1 LENIVS
7 TEVKVGQV
15 WKDKD
20 KRRGTVIEI
29 IDVAEG
35 YNPDTDSAQGL
46 IVGTEKT
53 AEYRIERLVKRW
65 ELVQEKPLTK
75 IDMEVGVVYPVSSM
89 QVFDAHGFPTGEVWI
104 TDELVTE
111 KEPSYEK
118 KMKEEIDA
126 LRKIEQTSTP
136 KAPKRKTREQWLEAA
151 VKLIIKQIFTPASVE
166 VPEVRVSVGWP
177 GGRGPKKNVIG
188 QCFAARTTADKVA
201 QIFVTPAIDDA
212 YTTVETLTHEIIHA
226 VAVDEDGVSAGH
238 RGEFIRIAKEI
249 GFTAPWKSTPA
260 SEELRE
266 KLQAIA
272 DKLGVYP
279 HAAIN
284 VGDRPT
290 VQKTYYLKVQC
301 PEDDEYF
308 VRMTQTKIDD
318 FGYPKCPCHNKE
330 MVEEEK

>member
-1 LENIVS
+1 MS

-20 KRRGTVIEI
+20 KRRSTVIEI

-65 ELVQEKPLTK
+65 ELVQEKPLTDK
-75 IDMEVGVVYPVSSM
+75 KLTETKS
-89 QVFDAHGFPTGEVWI
+89 AL
-104 TDELVTE
+104 DEEL
-111 KEPSYEK
+111 
-118 KMKEEIDA
+118 EELLKNSA
-126 LRKIEQTSTP
+126 P
-136 KAPKRKTREQWLEAA
+136 KAPKHKTREQWLEAA

-188 QCFAARTTADKVA
+188 QCFAAKTTADNVA
-201 QIFVTPAIDDA
+201 QIFVTPTIDDA

-308 VRMTQTKIDD
+308 VRMTQTKIVY

>member
-1 LENIVS
+1 MS

-20 KRRGTVIEI
+20 KRRSTVIEI

-65 ELVQEKPLTK
+65 ELVQEKPLTDK
-75 IDMEVGVVYPVSSM
+75 KLTETKS
-89 QVFDAHGFPTGEVWI
+89 AL
-104 TDELVTE
+104 DEEL
-111 KEPSYEK
+111 
-118 KMKEEIDA
+118 EELLKNSA
-126 LRKIEQTSTP
+126 P
-136 KAPKRKTREQWLEAA
+136 KALKHKTREQWLEAA

>member
-1 LENIVS
+1 MS

-20 KRRGTVIEI
+20 KRRSTVIEI

-65 ELVQEKPLTK
+65 ELVQEKPLTDK
-75 IDMEVGVVYPVSSM
+75 KLTETKS
-89 QVFDAHGFPTGEVWI
+89 AL
-104 TDELVTE
+104 DEEL
-111 KEPSYEK
+111 
-118 KMKEEIDA
+118 EELLKNSA
-126 LRKIEQTSTP
+126 P
-136 KAPKRKTREQWLEAA
+136 KATKHKTREQWLEAA
-151 VKLIIKQIFTPASVE
+151 VKLIIKQIFTPASVG

-188 QCFAARTTADKVA
+188 QCFAAHTTADKVA

-226 VAVDEDGVSAGH
+226 VAVDEDGVPAGH

>member
-1 LENIVS
+1 MS
-7 TEVKVGQV
+7 TEVKIGQV

-29 IDVAEG
+29 IAVSSDS
-35 YNPDTDSAQGL
+35 NPLASGL
-46 IVGTEKT
+46 VVGTEEERDYKV
-53 AEYRIERLVKRW
+53 ERLVKRW
-65 ELVQEKPLTK
+65 ELVQEKPQK
-75 IDMEVGVVYPVSSM
+75 
-89 QVFDAHGFPTGEVWI
+89 
-104 TDELVTE
+104 
-111 KEPSYEK
+111 PSPK
-118 KMKEEIDA
+118 N
-126 LRKIEQTSTP
+126 STP

-151 VKLIIKQIFTPASVE
+151 VKLIIKQIFTTASVE

-212 YTTVETLTHEIIHA
+212 YTTVETLAHEIIHA

-238 RGEFIRIAKEI
+238 RGEFIRIAREI

-260 SEELRE
+260 TEELRE
-266 KLQAIA
+266 KLQAIV

-290 VQKTYYLKVQC
+290 VQKTYYLLLESVDCDTC
-301 PEDDEYF
+301 PDGYKL
-308 VRMTQTKIDD
+308 RMTEKWIEEA
-318 FGYPKCPCHNKE
+318 GSPLCPHGIE
-330 MVEEEK
+330 MSLPE

>member
-1 LENIVS
+1 MS
-7 TEVKVGQV
+7 TEVKIGQV

-20 KRRGTVIEI
+20 KRRSTVIEI

-65 ELVQEKPLTK
+65 ELVQEKPLTDK
-75 IDMEVGVVYPVSSM
+75 KLTETKS
-89 QVFDAHGFPTGEVWI
+89 AL
-104 TDELVTE
+104 DEEL
-111 KEPSYEK
+111 
-118 KMKEEIDA
+118 EELLKNSA
-126 LRKIEQTSTP
+126 P
-136 KAPKRKTREQWLEAA
+136 KAPKHKTREQWLEAA

-166 VPEVRVSVGWP
+166 VPEVRVSVGRP

-188 QCFAARTTADKVA
+188 QCFAVHTTADKVA

-318 FGYPKCPCHNKE
+318 FGYPKCPCHNEE
-330 MVEEEK
+330 MAEEEK

>member
-1 LENIVS
+1 MS
-7 TEVKVGQV
+7 TEVKIGQV

-29 IDVAEG
+29 IRVDEDNAV
-35 YNPDTDSAQGL
+35 GL
-46 IVGTEKT
+46 IVGTEEER
-53 AEYRIERLVKRW
+53 EYKVERLVTRW

-75 IDMEVGVVYPVSSM
+75 IDMEVGVVYPDSSM
-89 QVFDAHGFPTGEVWI
+89 QVFDAHGFPTGKVWL
-104 TDELVTE
+104 TDEQLAEATQ
-111 KEPSYEK
+111 KPSPKNY
-118 KMKEEIDA
+118 A
-126 LRKIEQTSTP
+126 P
-136 KAPKRKTREQWLEAA
+136 KASKRKTREQWLEAA

-188 QCFAARTTADKVA
+188 QCFAAHTTADKVA

-238 RGEFIRIAKEI
+238 RGGFIRIAKEI

-279 HAAIN
+279 HVAIN

-290 VQKTYYLKVQC
+290 VQKTYYRKVQC
-301 PEDDEYF
+301 HEDDEYF

>member
-1 LENIVS
+1 MNTRI
-7 TEVKVGQV
+7 KVGQV
-15 WKDKD
+15 WQDKD
-20 KRRGTVIEI
+20 KRRNTAIEI
-29 IDVAEG
+29 IAVDADRG
-35 YNPDTDSAQGL
+35 FATGL
-46 IVGTEKT
+46 VVGTEEERVYT
-53 AEYRIERLVKRW
+53 MSRLVKRW
-65 ELVQEKPLTK
+65 TMTKESPLVVLDEEL
-75 IDMEVGVVYPVSSM
+75 
-89 QVFDAHGFPTGEVWI
+89 
-104 TDELVTE
+104 DELLKNMQKPVG
-111 KEPSYEK
+111 KH
-118 KMKEEIDA
+118 
-126 LRKIEQTSTP
+126 
-136 KAPKRKTREQWLEAA
+136 KTREQWLEAA

-188 QCFAARTTADKVA
+188 QCFAAKTTADKVA

-226 VAVDEDGVSAGH
+226 IAVDEDGVSAGH

-260 SEELRE
+260 TEELRG

-272 DKLGVYP
+272 DKLGTYP

-284 VGDRPT
+284 MGDRPT

-308 VRMTQTKIDD
+308 VRMTQTKIEE
-318 FGYPKCPCHNKE
+318 FGYPICPCHEKE
-330 MVEEEK
+330 MEEANA

>member
-1 LENIVS
+1 MS
-7 TEVKVGQV
+7 TEVKIGQV

-29 IDVAEG
+29 IAVEAEHRKV
-35 YNPDTDSAQGL
+35 TGL
-46 IVGTEKT
+46 VVGTE
-53 AEYRIERLVKRW
+53 EERGYDIDRLVKRW
-65 ELVQEKPLTK
+65 TMTKEAPEPKSALDEELE
-75 IDMEVGVVYPVSSM
+75 
-89 QVFDAHGFPTGEVWI
+89 
-104 TDELVTE
+104 ELL
-111 KEPSYEK
+111 KNS
-118 KMKEEIDA
+118 A
-126 LRKIEQTSTP
+126 P
-136 KAPKRKTREQWLEAA
+136 KAPKHKTREQWLEAA

-249 GFTAPWKSTPA
+249 GFTAPWKSAPA
-260 SEELRE
+260 TEELRE

-318 FGYPKCPCHNKE
+318 FGYPKCPCHDKQ
-330 MVEEEK
+330 MEEANA

>member
-1 LENIVS
+1 MS

-29 IDVAEG
+29 IDVFTS
-35 YNPDTDSAQGL
+35 DGL
-46 IVGTEKT
+46 GTRAVALVVGTEEDR
-53 AEYRIERLVKRW
+53 EYSVDRLVKRW
-65 ELVQEKPLTK
+65 
-75 IDMEVGVVYPVSSM
+75 
-89 QVFDAHGFPTGEVWI
+89 
-104 TDELVTE
+104 ELVTE

-126 LRKIEQTSTP
+126 LKKIEQTSAP

-151 VKLIIKQIFTPASVE
+151 VNLIIKQIFTPASVE

-212 YTTVETLTHEIIHA
+212 YTTVETLAHEIIHA

-290 VQKTYYLKVQC
+290 VQKTYYLLLESVDCDTC
-301 PEDDEYF
+301 PDGYKL
-308 VRMTQTKIDD
+308 RMTEKWIEEA
-318 FGYPKCPCHNKE
+318 GSPLCPHGIE
-330 MVEEEK
+330 MSLPE

>member
-1 LENIVS
+1 MS
-7 TEVKVGQV
+7 TEVKIGQV

-20 KRRGTVIEI
+20 KRRSTVIEI

-75 IDMEVGVVYPVSSM
+75 IDMEVGVVYPDSSM
-89 QVFDAHGFPTGEVWI
+89 QVFDAHGFPTGEVWL
-104 TDELVTE
+104 TDGLVTE
-111 KEPSYEK
+111 VTQKSALD
-118 KMKEEIDA
+118 EELEELLKNSA
-126 LRKIEQTSTP
+126 P
-136 KAPKRKTREQWLEAA
+136 KAPKHKTREQWLEAA

-166 VPEVRVSVGWP
+166 VPEVRVSVGRP

-188 QCFAARTTADKVA
+188 QCFAVHTTADKVA

-249 GFTAPWKSTPA
+249 GFTAPWTSTPA

-318 FGYPKCPCHNKE
+318 FGYPKCPCHNEE
-330 MVEEEK
+330 MAEEEK

>member
-1 LENIVS
+1 M
-7 TEVKVGQV
+7 
-15 WKDKD
+15 
-20 KRRGTVIEI
+20 
-29 IDVAEG
+29 
-35 YNPDTDSAQGL
+35 
-46 IVGTEKT
+46 
-53 AEYRIERLVKRW
+53 
-65 ELVQEKPLTK
+65 QEKPSPKSAL
-75 IDMEVGVVYPVSSM
+75 
-89 QVFDAHGFPTGEVWI
+89 
-104 TDELVTE
+104 DEEL
-111 KEPSYEK
+111 
-118 KMKEEIDA
+118 EELLKNSA
-126 LRKIEQTSTP
+126 P
-136 KAPKRKTREQWLEAA
+136 KAPKHKTREQWLEAA
-151 VKLIIKQIFTPASVE
+151 VKLIIKQIFTPASVG

-330 MVEEEK
+330 MEEANA

>member
-1 LENIVS
+1 MS
-7 TEVKVGQV
+7 TEVKIGQV

-20 KRRGTVIEI
+20 KRRSTVIEI

-65 ELVQEKPLTK
+65 ELVQEKPLTDK
-75 IDMEVGVVYPVSSM
+75 KLTETKS
-89 QVFDAHGFPTGEVWI
+89 AL
-104 TDELVTE
+104 DEEL
-111 KEPSYEK
+111 
-118 KMKEEIDA
+118 EELLKNSA
-126 LRKIEQTSTP
+126 P
-136 KAPKRKTREQWLEAA
+136 KATKHKTREQWLEAA

-188 QCFAARTTADKVA
+188 QCFAAHTTADKVA

-318 FGYPKCPCHNKE
+318 FGYPKCPCHDKE

>member
-1 LENIVS
+1 MS
-7 TEVKVGQV
+7 TEVKIGQV

-20 KRRGTVIEI
+20 KRRSTVIEI
-29 IDVAEG
+29 IEVGSHGDVKLENG
-35 YNPDTDSAQGL
+35 EVVGL
-46 IVGTEKT
+46 VVGTEET
-53 AEYRIERLVKRW
+53 RIYQSDRLVKRW
-65 ELVQEKPLTK
+65 TMTKEAPEPKSALDEELE
-75 IDMEVGVVYPVSSM
+75 
-89 QVFDAHGFPTGEVWI
+89 
-104 TDELVTE
+104 ELL
-111 KEPSYEK
+111 KNS
-118 KMKEEIDA
+118 A
-126 LRKIEQTSTP
+126 P

-212 YTTVETLTHEIIHA
+212 YTTVETLAHEIIHA
-226 VAVDEDGVSAGH
+226 IAVDEDGVSAGH

-290 VQKTYYLKVQC
+290 VQKTYYLLLESVDCDTC
-301 PEDDEYF
+301 PDGYKL
-308 VRMTQTKIDD
+308 RMTEKWIEEA
-318 FGYPKCPCHNKE
+318 GSPLCPHGIE
-330 MVEEEK
+330 MSLPE

>member
-1 LENIVS
+1 MS
-7 TEVKVGQV
+7 TEVKIGQV

-29 IDVAEG
+29 IRVGEDFDNAV
-35 YNPDTDSAQGL
+35 GL
-46 IVGTEKT
+46 IVGTEEER
-53 AEYRIERLVKRW
+53 EYKVERLVKRW

-75 IDMEVGVVYPVSSM
+75 IDMEVGVVYPDSSM

-104 TDELVTE
+104 TDEQLAEATQ
-111 KEPSYEK
+111 KPSPK
-118 KMKEEIDA
+118 SALDEELEELLKNSA
-126 LRKIEQTSTP
+126 P
-136 KAPKRKTREQWLEAA
+136 KAPKHKTREQWLEAA

-166 VPEVRVSVGWP
+166 VPGVRVSVGWP

-290 VQKTYYLKVQC
+290 VQKTYYLLLESVDCDTC
-301 PEDDEYF
+301 PDGYKL
-308 VRMTQTKIDD
+308 RMTEKWIEEA
-318 FGYPKCPCHNKE
+318 GSPLCPHGIE
-330 MVEEEK
+330 MSLPE

>member
-1 LENIVS
+1 MS

-29 IDVAEG
+29 IDVFTS
-35 YNPDTDSAQGL
+35 DGL
-46 IVGTEKT
+46 GTTAVALVVGTEEDR
-53 AEYRIERLVKRW
+53 EYSVDRLVKRW
-65 ELVQEKPLTK
+65 
-75 IDMEVGVVYPVSSM
+75 
-89 QVFDAHGFPTGEVWI
+89 
-104 TDELVTE
+104 ELVTE

-126 LRKIEQTSTP
+126 LKKIEQTSAP

-151 VKLIIKQIFTPASVE
+151 VNLIIKQIFTPASVE

-188 QCFAARTTADKVA
+188 QCFAAHTTADKVA

-212 YTTVETLTHEIIHA
+212 YTTVETLAHEIIHA

-330 MVEEEK
+330 MEEANA